1 MIKKISTLLNES
13 MKLDRSNQSKSS
25 GWLVY
30 NMNYNSFQKVIK
42 RSMTSMETNSLIS
55 EIGQTFHIF
64 ISLISEEM
72 NVMEWLSEASHER

>member
-55 EIGQTFHIF
+55 EIGQTIHN